1 MASKSECD
9 RYATELT
16 RRFEEL
22 TRWAV
27 VNWPQKEFP
36 LLESDFSAS
45 RREIA
50 SIVGPKLGEGEP
62 DSDHSALAIQ
72 KETEQYRE
80 VTPMPWP

>member
-1 MASKSECD
+1 MATKSECD
-9 RYATELT
+9 QYAAEFT

-22 TRWAV
+22 TRWAIF
-27 VNWPQKEFP
+27 NWPKKEFP

-62 DSDHSALAIQ
+62 DSESRAPAIQ